1 MKKSTK
7 SAWFTPALFALLLL
21 SSGCSFEET
30 KTDTETETKNE
41 EKTAPGEIPEGPS
54 LDLTSRAPDVTYLF
68 PFAHTEDHINHEY
81 SEARYWNVGSYLEE
95 IMPQYPDS
103 DFTWTIQFQG
113 ADAQTVY
120 ERNDETDLVD
130 YLKGL
135 ADKGWIQFGYHGHH
149 EPTYM
154 NRPQND
160 LGKAY
165 SYEDAFEAISTWV
178 RCEKDPLKGGCVSQS
193 GGGIEAVLDIF
204 GQVELVSGVGLFDGF
219 LMERSAGSDAIHEVL
234 PDRVL
239 GFGFADHGASVK
251 QKDFTASR
259 SAILEKLDPTD
270 ETDTSAFWLNNTLR
284 VNDGI
289 PGMDVGSLNL
299 ESGAKVADSVLTSL
313 EGTGSHI
320 LNTSVVSKYVYTKQG
335 SLSPTQYAYKNA
347 SNPELPASQL
357 NSASV
362 TAGIYAKIKESLEFL
377 IAKGTTDQSI
387 NFVDSDEL
395 VALFVSE
402 DSSSVDSEERLNL
415 ALWLLNEWGENPPD
429 WAYDGEDFYT
439 LTESFYVLARGL
451 DSDEAVSLTWMI
463 GPWSAE
469 GSTNLAG
476 EMKTDDLTEWV
487 EEWDGEVIPE
497 SFSISGVTWN
507 PAQVLY
513 ALATLTVIENENWD
527 QNEISVP
534 KTLPYNSFYPY
545 LEDLGCLDCLD
556 SSWSMKPARF
566 QD

>member
-1 MKKSTK
+1 MNQISKITRLSFFL
-7 SAWFTPALFALLLL
+7 FTLLFAIA
-21 SSGCSFEET
+21 GCSSNET
-30 KTDTETETKNE
+30 IKN
-41 EKTAPGEIPEGPS
+41 TPPGEIPAGPN
-54 LDLTSRAPDVTYLF
+54 LDLTSRAEDVTYLF
-68 PFAHTEDHINHEY
+68 PFTHTEDHINHEY

-95 IMPQYPDS
+95 IMAKYPDS

-120 ERNDETDLVD
+120 ERNDETGLVD
-130 YLKGL
+130 YLMEL
-135 ADKGWIQFGYHGHH
+135 ADNGWVEFGYHGHH

-160 LGKAY
+160 LGKNY
-165 SYEDAFEAISTWV
+165 SYEEAYSAISSWV

-193 GGGIEAVLDIF
+193 GGGIEAVLNAF

-219 LMERSAGSDAIHEVL
+219 LMERSAGSDAIHDIL
-234 PDRVL
+234 PDRML

-259 SAILEKLDPTD
+259 TAILAKLDPTN
-270 ETDTSAFWLNNTLR
+270 ETDTSVFWLNNTLR

-299 ESGAKVADSVLTSL
+299 ENGSNTTESVLSSL
-313 EGTGSHI
+313 EGTGPHV

-335 SLSPTQYAYKNA
+335 SLSPTQYAYKNV
-347 SNPELPASQL
+347 SSPELPANQL
-357 NSASV
+357 NSTSETAS
-362 TAGIYAKIKESLEFL
+362 IYARIKDSLEYL
-377 IAKGTTDQSI
+377 IAKGSTDQSI
-387 NFVDSDEL
+387 NFVDADEL
-395 VALFVSE
+395 VSLFISE
-402 DSSSVDSEERLNL
+402 DSDSVDSEERVNL
-415 ALWLLNEWGENPPD
+415 ALWLLNNWSDTPPD
-429 WAYDGEDFYT
+429 WTYDGEDFYT
-439 LTESFYVLARGL
+439 LTESFYVLAKGL
-451 DSDEAVSLTWMI
+451 GNEKAVSLTWMI

-469 GSTNLAG
+469 GSPNTSGQL
-476 EMKTDDLTEWV
+476 ETEDLMEWV

-497 SFSISGVTWN
+497 RFSISDGEWN

-513 ALATLTVIENENWD
+513 ALAYLTVIEDKNWD
-527 QNEISVP
+527 QDEINIP
-534 KTLPYNSFYPY
+534 TTLPYNSFYPY
-545 LEDLGCLDCLD
+545 LEDLGCVDCLD